1 MKIADDSAYMQSE
14 IDKMLDYYYKVLYS
28 SNVRRQYI
36 VKRYINSTSKK
47 NLQKYIFK
55 FGDGNSARSRG
66 YESEEDITV
75 EAMLSC
81 DVVAMIA
88 AAYMTSIYIYHDEY
102 LLTDEIVFNV
112 LSEDYGWEEEDWNK
126 AISENNIEEWKNTLS
141 SADISGGDVL
151 MYKVFRKGK
160 ILYYDKD
167 LEREVKSLE

>member
-1 MKIADDSAYMQSE
+1 MKRCIS
-14 IDKMLDYYYKVLYS
+14 
-28 SNVRRQYI
+28 
-36 VKRYINSTSKK
+36 STSKK
-47 NLQKYIFK
+47 NLQKYVFK

-81 DVVAMIA
+81 DVIAMIA
-88 AAYMTSIYIYHDEY
+88 AVYMTSICIYHDEDM
-102 LLTDEIVFNV
+102 LTDEIVFDV
-112 LSEDYGWEEEDWNK
+112 VCQDYGWDEEDWNK

>member
-1 MKIADDSAYMQSE
+1 M
-14 IDKMLDYYYKVLYS
+14 
-28 SNVRRQYI
+28 
-36 VKRYINSTSKK
+36 KRYISSTSEK

-66 YESEEDITV
+66 YESEEDVTV

-112 LSEDYGWEEEDWNK
+112 LCEDYGWEQEDWDK

-151 MYKVFRKGK
+151 LYKVFRKGK

>member
-1 MKIADDSAYMQSE
+1 MDVKRGQH
-14 IDKMLDYYYKVLYS
+14 
-28 SNVRRQYI
+28 I
-36 VKRYINSTSKK
+36 VKRYINSASKK

-66 YESEEDITV
+66 YESEEDVTV

-112 LSEDYGWEEEDWNK
+112 LSEDYGWEEEDRHQK
-126 AISENNIEEWKNTLS
+126 
-141 SADISGGDVL
+141 
-151 MYKVFRKGK
+151 RK
-160 ILYYDKD
+160 L
-167 LEREVKSLE
+167 